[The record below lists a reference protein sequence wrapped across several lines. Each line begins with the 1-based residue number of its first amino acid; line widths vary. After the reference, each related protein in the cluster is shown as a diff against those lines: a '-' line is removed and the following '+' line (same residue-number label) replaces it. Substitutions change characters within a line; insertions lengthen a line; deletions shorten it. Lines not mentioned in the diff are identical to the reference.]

1 MSRHPENGLPQT
13 DLTDPASA
21 RGRLLRQAA
30 HLFRDKG
37 YERTTV
43 RDLAAAVGI
52 QSGSIFHHFQSK
64 EAILRAVMVETIL
77 YNSARMEAAVGAA
90 DSLLAR
96 VRALIYCELES
107 ITGETGEAM
116 AVLVY
121 EWRSLSPESQAEIL
135 ELRAAYENLWLTTL
149 QAARDQGLVQADPAV
164 LRRLLTG
171 ALSWTVTWF
180 RVGSKSEAKGQHR
193 ELDLNGLTDQVMLTL
208 GLPAEG

>member
-1 MSRHPENGLPQT
+1 MSRQAATVHAHN
-13 DLTDPASA
+13 DLVDPTSA

-30 HLFRDKG
+30 HLFREKG

-77 YNSARMEAAVGAA
+77 YNTARMETALAAA
-90 DSLLAR
+90 DGLSER
-96 VRALIYCELES
+96 IRALIYCELES

-121 EWRSLSPESQAEIL
+121 EWRSLSPESQEEIL
-135 ELRAAYENLWLTTL
+135 KLRAAYEQLWLDTL
-149 QAARDQGLVQADPAV
+149 QALHGAGLIKADTAV
-164 LRRLLTG
+164 VRRLLTG

-180 RVGSKSEAKGQHR
+180 RTEDKAPRKSF
-193 ELDLNGLTDQVMLTL
+193 DLNGLTDQVMLTL
-208 GLPAEG
+208 GLG